1 MSMRRL
7 GVTKIQEQHWQV
19 SYIDLLTA
27 MLASF
32 TLLLALSVPDQSKL
46 DSLASSVSEAARQQQ
61 NLGTLSRDLASTI
74 EKNPSLKGLVNV
86 VMTDA
91 GIELRFGSNLLFPP
105 GSATLRPEGYEAIFS
120 IGKILGYFVK
130 ARNAY
135 IAVEGHTDDTPLRSV
150 IEFKSNWELSSA
162 RATEVVHYL
171 QDTVQI
177 EGKRLSSTGFADARP
192 QNKERDAATGQFTDK
207 ARNDNRR
214 VVIRIYYHRD
224 V

>member
-1 MSMRRL
+1 MAIRKGRGSE
-7 GVTKIQEQHWQV
+7 EQIWQV

-32 TLLLALSVPDQSKL
+32 TLLLSLSVPDQSKL
-46 DSLASSVSEAARQQQ
+46 DSLASSVTEAAKQQQ
-61 NLGTLSRDLASTI
+61 NLGTLSRELKATI
-74 EKNPSLKGLVNV
+74 EKNASLKGQINV

-105 GSATLRPEGYEAIFS
+105 GKATLRSEGYEAIYS
-120 IGKILGYFVK
+120 IGQILGYFVK

-135 IAVEGHTDDTPLRSV
+135 IAVEGHTDDTPLRTTT
-150 IEFKSNWELSSA
+150 EFRSNWELSST

-171 QDTVQI
+171 QDTVLI

-192 QNKERDAATGQFTDK
+192 QNKEKDPATGQFTER

-214 VVIRIYYHRD
+214 VVIRIYYHRET
-224 V
+224 

>member
-1 MSMRRL
+1 MRKRE
-7 GVTKIQEQHWQV
+7 VKKTEEQHWQV

-32 TLLLALSVPDQSKL
+32 TLLLSLSVPDQSKL
-46 DSLASSVSEAARQQQ
+46 DSLASSVSEAASQRA
-61 NLGTLSRDLASTI
+61 NLQTLSRDLTSTL
-74 EKNPSLKGLVNV
+74 EKNPSLKGQVNV

-105 GSATLRPEGYEAIFS
+105 GTATLRSEGYDAIFS
-120 IGKILGYFVK
+120 IGKILSYFVQ
-130 ARNAY
+130 ARDAY
-135 IAVEGHTDDTPLRSV
+135 IAVEGHTDDTPLRSSA
-150 IEFKSNWELSSA
+150 EFRSNWELSSA

-171 QDTVQI
+171 QDTVHI

-192 QNKERDAATGQFTDK
+192 INKEKDPLTGQFTEK

>member
-1 MSMRRL
+1 MRKRERIK
-7 GVTKIQEQHWQV
+7 VQEQHWQV

-32 TLLLALSVPDQSKL
+32 TLLLSLSVPDQSKL
-46 DSLASSVSEAARQQQ
+46 DSLASSVSEAAKQQA
-61 NLGTLSRDLASTI
+61 NLGTLSKELMSTI
-74 EKNPSLKGLVNV
+74 EKNASLKGQVNV

-105 GSATLRPEGYEAIFS
+105 GAAALRPEGYEAIFS

-135 IAVEGHTDDTPLRSV
+135 IAVEGHTDDTPLRSAA
-150 IEFKSNWELSSA
+150 EFKSNWELSSA

-192 QNKERDAATGQFTDK
+192 QNKERDPATGQFTEK

>member
-1 MSMRRL
+1 MMRKER
-7 GVTKIQEQHWQV
+7 KQEEQHWQV

-32 TLLLALSVPDQSKL
+32 TLLLSLSVPDQSKL
-46 DSLASSVSEAARQQQ
+46 ESLASSVSEAARQQA
-61 NLGTLSRDLASTI
+61 NLGSLSRDLISTI
-74 EKNPSLKGLVNV
+74 EKNASLKGQVNV

-91 GIELRFGSNLLFPP
+91 GIELRFGSSLLFPA
-105 GSATLRPEGYEAIFS
+105 GSATLRSEGYEAIFG

-135 IAVEGHTDDTPLRSV
+135 IAVEGHTDDTPLRTTA
-150 IEFKSNWELSSA
+150 EFRSNWELSST

-171 QDTVQI
+171 QDTVGV
-177 EGKRLSSTGFADARP
+177 EGKRLSSTGFGDARP
-192 QNKERDAATGQFTDK
+192 QNKERDAVTGQFTDR

-214 VVIRIYYHRD
+214 VVIRIYYHHEA
-224 V
+224 

>member
-1 MSMRRL
+1 MKARRQ
-7 GVTKIQEQHWQV
+7 KKQEEQHWQV

-27 MLASF
+27 LLATF
-32 TLLLALSVPDQSKL
+32 TLLLSLSVPDQSKL
-46 DSLASSVSEAARQQQ
+46 DSLASSVSEAAKQQA
-61 NLGTLSRDLASTI
+61 NLGTLSKELKATI
-74 EKNPSLKGLVNV
+74 EKNASLKGQINV

-105 GSATLRPEGYEAIFS
+105 GKAALRAEGYDAIFS

-130 ARNAY
+130 ARDAF
-135 IAVEGHTDDTPLRSV
+135 IAVEGHTDDTPLRTT
-150 IEFKSNWELSSA
+150 IEFRSNWELSST

-171 QDTVQI
+171 QDTVMI
-177 EGKRLSSTGFADARP
+177 EGKRLSSTGFSDARP
-192 QNKERDAATGQFTDK
+192 QNREKDPTTGQFTDR

>member
-1 MSMRRL
+1 MRAR
-7 GVTKIQEQHWQV
+7 KFKKHEEQHWQV

-27 MLASF
+27 MLAAF
-32 TLLLALSVPDQSKL
+32 TLLLSLSVPDQSKL
-46 DSLASSVSEAARQQQ
+46 DSLASSVTEAAKQQA
-61 NLGTLSRDLASTI
+61 NLGTLSKELMATI
-74 EKNPSLKGLVNV
+74 EKNASLKGQINV

-105 GSATLRPEGYEAIFS
+105 GKAALRAEGYDAIFS

-135 IAVEGHTDDTPLRSV
+135 IAVEGHTDDTPLRTTT
-150 IEFKSNWELSSA
+150 EFRSNWELSST

-171 QDTVQI
+171 QDTVMI
-177 EGKRLSSTGFADARP
+177 EGKRLSSTGFADSRP
-192 QNKERDAATGQFTDK
+192 QNKEKDSATNQFTEK

-214 VVIRIYYHRD
+214 VVIRIYYHRE

>member
-1 MSMRRL
+1 MKTREK
-7 GVTKIQEQHWQV
+7 TKIQEQHWQV

-46 DSLASSVSEAARQQQ
+46 DSLASSVSDAARQRQ
-61 NLGTLSRDLASTI
+61 NLGTLARDLSSTL

-91 GIELRFGSNLLFPP
+91 GIELRFGSSLLFSP
-105 GSATLRPEGYEAIFS
+105 GSATLRAEGYEAIFS

-135 IAVEGHTDDTPLRSV
+135 IAVEGHTDDTPLRSAV
-150 IEFKSNWELSSA
+150 DFKSNWELSSA

-192 QNKERDAATGQFTDK
+192 QNKELDPATGQFTDK

>member
-1 MSMRRL
+1 MRIRA
-7 GVTKIQEQHWQV
+7 GKKQEEQHWQV

-32 TLLLALSVPDQSKL
+32 TLLLSLSVPDQSKL
-46 DSLASSVSEAARQQQ
+46 DSLASSVSEAAKQQA
-61 NLGTLSRDLASTI
+61 NLGTLSKELMSTI
-74 EKNPSLKGLVNV
+74 EKNASLKGQVNV

-91 GIELRFGSNLLFPP
+91 GIELRFGSNLLFPA
-105 GSATLRPEGYEAIFS
+105 GKAALRAEGYDAIFS

-130 ARNAY
+130 ARNAF
-135 IAVEGHTDDTPLRSV
+135 IAVEGHTDDTPLRTTA
-150 IEFKSNWELSSA
+150 EFRSNWELSST

-171 QDTVQI
+171 QDTVLI
-177 EGKRLSSTGFADARP
+177 EGKRLSSTGYADARP
-192 QNKERDAATGQFTDK
+192 QNKEKDPSGQFTEK

-214 VVIRIYYHRD
+214 VVIRIYYHHE

>member
-1 MSMRRL
+1 M
-7 GVTKIQEQHWQV
+7 KKQEEQHWQV

-27 MLASF
+27 LLATF
-32 TLLLALSVPDQSKL
+32 TLLLSLSVPDQSKL
-46 DSLASSVSEAARQQQ
+46 DSLASSVSEAAKQQA
-61 NLGTLSRDLASTI
+61 NLGTLSKELMSTI
-74 EKNPSLKGLVNV
+74 EKNPSLKGQINV

-105 GSATLRPEGYEAIFS
+105 GKAALRSEGYDAIFS

-130 ARNAY
+130 ARNAF
-135 IAVEGHTDDTPLRSV
+135 IAVEGHTDDTPLRTTT
-150 IEFKSNWELSSA
+150 EFRSNWELSST

-171 QDTVQI
+171 QDTVLI

-192 QNKERDAATGQFTDK
+192 QNKEKDQATGQFTEK

>member
-1 MSMRRL
+1 MRERL
-7 GVTKIQEQHWQV
+7 QKKQEEQHWQV

-27 MLASF
+27 LLATF
-32 TLLLALSVPDQSKL
+32 TLLLSLSVPDQSKL
-46 DSLASSVSEAARQQQ
+46 DSLASSVSEAAKQQA
-61 NLGTLSRDLASTI
+61 NLGTLSKELMATI
-74 EKNPSLKGLVNV
+74 EKNASLKGQINV

-105 GSATLRPEGYEAIFS
+105 GKAALRAEGYDAIYS

-130 ARNAY
+130 ARNAL
-135 IAVEGHTDDTPLRSV
+135 IAVEGHTDDTPLRTTT
-150 IEFKSNWELSSA
+150 EFRSNWELSST

-171 QDTVQI
+171 QDTVMI
-177 EGKRLSSTGFADARP
+177 EGKRLSSTGFSDARP
-192 QNKERDAATGQFTDK
+192 QNREKDQATGQFTDR

>member
-1 MSMRRL
+1 MRVQRQ
-7 GVTKIQEQHWQV
+7 KKQEEQHWQV

-27 MLASF
+27 LLATF
-32 TLLLALSVPDQSKL
+32 TLLLSLSVPDQSKL
-46 DSLASSVSEAARQQQ
+46 DSLASSVSEAAKQQA
-61 NLGTLSRDLASTI
+61 NLGSLSKELIATI
-74 EKNPSLKGLVNV
+74 EKNASLKGQINV

-105 GSATLRPEGYEAIFS
+105 GKAALRPEGYDAIFS

-130 ARNAY
+130 ARDAF
-135 IAVEGHTDDTPLRSV
+135 IAVEGHTDDTPLRTTV
-150 IEFKSNWELSSA
+150 EFRSNWELSST

-171 QDTVQI
+171 QDTVMI

-192 QNKERDAATGQFTDK
+192 QNREKDPATGQFTDR

>member
-1 MSMRRL
+1 MKTREK
-7 GVTKIQEQHWQV
+7 TKIQEQHWQV

-46 DSLASSVSEAARQQQ
+46 DSLASSVSDAARQRQ
-61 NLGTLSRDLASTI
+61 NLGTLARDLSSTL

-91 GIELRFGSNLLFPP
+91 GIELRFGSSLLFSP
-105 GSATLRPEGYEAIFS
+105 GSATLRAEGYEAIFS

-135 IAVEGHTDDTPLRSV
+135 DTPLRSAV
-150 IEFKSNWELSSA
+150 DFKSNWELSSA

-192 QNKERDAATGQFTDK
+192 QNKELDPATGQFTDK